1 MIISIVTVVLND
13 PAGLRFTAES
23 IKKQSSSNFEWII
36 VDGAS
41 SDETLKEII
50 EVSNVSPV
58 VISEKDYGIYDA
70 MNKGIAFANGDY
82 LIFMN
87 AGDSL
92 ANQFVIKMLEHN
104 LEKESVDVLLGGTY
118 QNVNECVF
126 YRPPKNIRF
135 IKKGLPA
142 FHQSTVYRKELLD
155 MRKFNLDYTLLAD
168 YEWLAAQC
176 LSGVTVGYLNEPLS
190 NYHVGGL
197 SYTETNKKFLDMF
210 SVKYKVLGC
219 SKLMSVSTALLAAMK
234 TAIVM
239 HVIYRLCGLSSSKRH
254 SEVRYGNHDS
264 RHSEYYRYE
273 KENRFIE

>member
-1 MIISIVTVVLND
+1 MNN
-13 PAGLRFTAES
+13 PAGLRLTARS
-23 IKKQSSSNFEWII
+23 IEKQSSSNFEWII
-36 VDGAS
+36 VDGGS
-41 SDETLKEII
+41 SDGTLDKIKQIKAINPII
-50 EVSNVSPV
+50 YSAG
-58 VISEKDYGIYDA
+58 DDGIYDA
-70 MNKGIAFANGDY
+70 MNKGINLASGDY

-118 QNVNECVF
+118 QHVNECVF